1 MVRVPAFVQS
11 SGKDTQTLAVL
22 GRRPRNIMTAEPSSV
37 KAPIE
42 EDASISGTG
51 SAKRLSRFK
60 TPWPGFPKALILTE
74 LNHSGFESDPTRNL
88 NPTSDIRHARIR
100 IPPAFQADSVR
111 NAQSLGR
118 IIIHAIRVRYSGV
131 VALKVLVIGKGGRE
145 HALCWKLKQSP
156 RVSAIFCAPGNAGT
170 AIDAQNVSIE
180 TGDFRALIQF
190 AKREG
195 VGLTVVGPEE
205 PLTTGIV
212 DAFQREG
219 LRIFGPRRD
228 AAELE
233 GSKVFAKEL
242 MRQAGIPT
250 ADYRLFRSAPD
261 AEHYIMSREVSLTVR
276 SKGRSTLRHTLH
288 CRTAAETLEAID
300 RIMDPR
306 EQLGPGVQVE
316 LEERSQKLAFSTAA
330 EARDHVLGR
339 PLGMVIKAD
348 GLAAGKGVFVCD
360 NLRQAL
366 DAVDQIMVRRVFGKA
381 GDKLILEERLDG
393 LETSILAFTD
403 GRTIVP
409 LVTSQDH
416 KRAYDHDE
424 GPNTGGMGAYSPAGI
439 VTPELME
446 QVEREILVPAVHA
459 LKRAR
464 RPFRG
469 VLYAGLM
476 LTNQGP
482 KVLEF
487 NVRFGDPECQAI
499 LMRLKS
505 DLLDVLE
512 AVVDEKL
519 DTIALEWD
527 PRPSVCVVMAAEG
540 YPGQYER
547 DRVINNLEEADG
559 MADVKVFHAGT
570 ALRSDPGGGRDGR
583 IVTDGGRVLDVTA
596 IGATL
601 AEAQARAYEAA
612 RSIRFTG
619 GWYRRD
625 IAAKAIKSG
634 E

>member
-1 MVRVPAFVQS
+1 M
-11 SGKDTQTLAVL
+11 
-22 GRRPRNIMTAEPSSV
+22 
-37 KAPIE
+37 
-42 EDASISGTG
+42 
-51 SAKRLSRFK
+51 
-60 TPWPGFPKALILTE
+60 
-74 LNHSGFESDPTRNL
+74 
-88 NPTSDIRHARIR
+88 
-100 IPPAFQADSVR
+100 
-111 NAQSLGR
+111 
-118 IIIHAIRVRYSGV
+118 
-131 VALKVLVIGKGGRE
+131 KVLVIGKGGRE

-156 RVSAIFCAPGNAGT
+156 RVSAVFCAPGNAGT
-170 AIDAQNVSIE
+170 GHDVQNIPIE
-180 TGDFRALIQF
+180 TGDFRSLIQF

-195 VGLTVVGPEE
+195 VGLTVVGPED
-205 PLTTGIV
+205 PLTGGIV

-250 ADYRLFRSAPD
+250 ADYRIFRSAPD
-261 AEHYIMSREVSLTVR
+261 AENYVLSREVALVVR

-316 LEERSQKLAFSTAA
+316 VEERGERRAFASAA

-339 PLGMVIKAD
+339 PLGMVLKAD

-366 DAVDQIMVRRVFGKA
+366 EAIDQIMVRRVFGKA
-381 GDKLILEERLDG
+381 GDRLLIEERLDG
-393 LETSILAFTD
+393 QETSILALTD

-409 LVTSQDH
+409 LETSQDH

-424 GPNTGGMGAYSPAGI
+424 GPNTGGMGAYSPAAI
-439 VTPELME
+439 VTPELMD

-482 KVLEF
+482 RVLEF
-487 NVRFGDPECQAI
+487 NVRLGDPECQAL
-499 LMRLKS
+499 LMRLRS
-505 DLLDVLE
+505 DLVDALE
-512 AVVDEKL
+512 AVIDERL
-519 DTIALEWD
+519 DTVTLDWD
-527 PRPSVCVVMAAEG
+527 PRPSVTVVMAAEG
-540 YPGQYER
+540 YPGHYER
-547 DRVINNLEEADG
+547 DRVINNIEEADR
-559 MADVKVFHAGT
+559 MPDVKVFHAGT
-570 ALRSDPGGGRDGR
+570 ALRADPQGGRDGR
-583 IVTDGGRVLDVTA
+583 VVTDGGRVLGVTA
-596 IGATL
+596 LGDTL
-601 AEAQARAYEAA
+601 ADAQTRAYEAA
-612 RSIRFTG
+612 RAIRFTG
-619 GWYRRD
+619 GWYRHD
-625 IAAKAIKSG
+625 IADHGIHAPQR
-634 E
+634 